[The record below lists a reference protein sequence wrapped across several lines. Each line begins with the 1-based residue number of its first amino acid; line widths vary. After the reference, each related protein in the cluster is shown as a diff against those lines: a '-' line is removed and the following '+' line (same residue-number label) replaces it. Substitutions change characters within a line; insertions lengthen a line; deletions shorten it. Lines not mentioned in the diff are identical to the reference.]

1 MEPNDLP
8 DELLA
13 RYRGVSVS
21 TVWSALD
28 ELHGYQLSLM
38 QGVFNQTGAETLVGR
53 ARTLRFIPPRPDI
66 LDETAVGE
74 KAPET
79 KAMARCGPG
88 DVLVCDVA
96 GSRYSSSGGEMKLL
110 QLRMN
115 KAEGVVTDGAIRDL
129 VGVKKH
135 GFKICAAGGTVAA
148 GKVPFMFSY
157 EENVVIQCGGIT
169 VRPGDLIVG
178 NDDGVVCVP
187 KQWAL
192 EVIDWVEEH
201 DHFEGAIRDMIL
213 RDNVPPT
220 TYYNAAMFEK
230 LKAERRAQGRD

>member
-1 MEPNDLP
+1 MKPNDLP

-13 RYRGVSVS
+13 RYRGVSVP

-28 ELHGYQLSLM
+28 ELHGYQASFM
-38 QGVFNQTGAETLVGR
+38 QGVFDQTGGETLVGR

-66 LDETAVGE
+66 FDETPAGE
-74 KAPET
+74 NAPET
-79 KAMARCGPG
+79 KAMNRCGPG

-115 KAEGVVTDGAIRDL
+115 EAEGVVTDGAIRDL
-129 VGVKKH
+129 MGVKRQ
-135 GFKICAAGGTVAA
+135 GYKIFAAGGTVAA

-169 VRPGDLIVG
+169 VKPGDLIVG
-178 NDDGVVCVP
+178 NEDGVVCVP
-187 KQWAL
+187 KQWAD
-192 EVIDWVEEH
+192 EVIDWVDEH
-201 DHFEGAIRDMIL
+201 DYLEGVIREMIL

-230 LKAERRAQGRD
+230 LKAERKTQTE